1 MGARTAWPRLN
12 LLKLVPRRGTDESLY
27 HEPAS
32 TSASE
37 DDGLLAAVQLTGFE
51 LRATRKSV
59 ARGHGIGAGLD
70 ATEAY
75 KPGLRRIRGVVIL
88 V

>member
-1 MGARTAWPRLN
+1 MGAQTAWPRLN

-37 DDGLLAAVQLTGFE
+37 DDGLLAAVQLTE